1 MTRILFVCLSA
12 AVVVTSACSNK
23 ASGTGTA
30 PSPTT
35 SSVAVTLTSPLRIG
49 ESAQAAATATMS
61 NGQTQSVTSGW
72 QSDIPTVA
80 RVSDAGQ
87 VTGVAN
93 GRANIYVI
101 SGGQQGTL
109 GIRVVP
115 DYLGRWSGRLLVTT
129 CTQSGAWAEINFCGD
144 FPAGSSDPF
153 GLSVNQTGESIN
165 ARPNYGS
172 SVFPSVGSSIE
183 PDGSASFVT
192 TLVCS
197 CNPPISIEGS
207 WTMNGPR
214 SGELAGTVNEVWRAT
229 GIPGEA
235 RLSQDIINA
244 VRTST
249 TPLLAVDGGGAA
261 ASGKASSLQR
271 LFQR

>member
-12 AVVVTSACSNK
+12 AVVVTSACSDK

-61 NGQTQSVTSGW
+61 NGQTQPVTSGW

-165 ARPNYGS
+165 ARPNYGDA
-172 SVFPSVGSSIE
+172 VFPSAASSIQ
-183 PDGSASFVT
+183 PDGSTSFVT
-192 TLVCS
+192 TFAFAEA
-197 CNPPISIEGS
+197 PIFVDAS

-214 SGELAGTVNEVWRAT
+214 SGELVGTVNEVWRAT
-229 GIPGEA
+229 GYPGEG
-235 RLSQDIINA
+235 RLSQDIVNA
-244 VRTST
+244 VRTSI
-249 TPLLAVDGGGAA
+249 TPLLAAEGGGVT
-261 ASGKASSLQR
+261 ASGKANSLQR
-271 LFQR
+271 LFRH